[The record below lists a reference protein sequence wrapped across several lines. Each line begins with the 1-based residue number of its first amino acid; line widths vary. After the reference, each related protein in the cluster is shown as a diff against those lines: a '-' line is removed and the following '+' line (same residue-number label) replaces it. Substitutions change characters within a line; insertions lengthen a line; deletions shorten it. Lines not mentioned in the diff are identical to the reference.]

1 MLKALTVR
9 DFALVQGLDIN
20 LQPGLTVI
28 TGESGA
34 GKSILLGALG
44 LVLGDRADTDAI
56 RPGAQ
61 RAEVTAEF
69 DLGDQ
74 PAAREYLAHH
84 ALEDPDQP
92 ARALVRRVV
101 SSDGRSRAFINA
113 APVTLQLLRGL
124 SEGLVEIHGQH
135 ENQRLAQAARQ
146 LDLLDDYGVS
156 REARF
161 DCGAS
166 YRAWQH
172 CLEEI
177 KTLETA
183 IAGNED
189 RSSLLAYQVEELNA
203 LSLAEG
209 EYETLARDHKRLCQ
223 AQSLRQT
230 VVQALEEL
238 ANAESLGRVAHSL
251 DSIDDE
257 HPSLLAAKELLGS
270 ATALLDDAARDLRSY
285 DTTLDVDPSLLNT
298 LEERLGLVLDL
309 ARKHKIEPQAL
320 PERLHSL
327 TAELEAISTDRSA
340 LDALR
345 NRAAELESAFRSKAE
360 EVSVMRHAAADEFA
374 SAVSAHMNTLGIDDG
389 ALVLEFKPAESERGL
404 ESVEFSVI
412 TNPKYPAAP
421 LAKIASGGE
430 RARISLAIG
439 VVAAQK
445 SALPCLVLDEADVG
459 VGGTTAD
466 VVGRL
471 LLDMAN
477 HAQVIC
483 VTHAPQVAALGQ
495 NHLRVQ
501 KSAAQDTQIAPLNEA
516 DRVNELARMLAG
528 SGVTE
533 KSKDY
538 ARTLLEEAG
547 NTVH

>member
-9 DFALVQGLDIN
+9 DFALVQELDIN
-20 LQPGLTVI
+20 FRPGLTVI

-44 LVLGDRADTDAI
+44 LVLGDRAAADAV

-69 DLGDQ
+69 DLSDH

-124 SEGLVEIHGQH
+124 SEGLVEIQGQH
-135 ENQRLAQAARQ
+135 ENQRLAHAARQ

-156 REARF
+156 REARSN
-161 DCGAS
+161 CREK

-177 KTLETA
+177 KTLETTTTSQ
-183 IAGNED
+183 ED
-189 RSSLLAYQVEELNA
+189 RASLLAYQVDELNTVG
-203 LSLAEG
+203 LVEG
-209 EYETLARDHKRLCQ
+209 EYETLASDHRRLSQ
-223 AQSLRQT
+223 AQSLRET
-230 VVQALEEL
+230 VANALEALE
-238 ANAESLGRVAHSL
+238 NAETLGRVAHSL
-251 DSIDDE
+251 DSLDDE
-257 HPSLLAAKELLGS
+257 HPSLTAAKEFLGS

-285 DTTLDVDPSLLNT
+285 DTTLEVDPSLLNA

-320 PERLHSL
+320 PAHLLAL

-345 NRAAELESAFRSKAE
+345 TRAAELESAFRTAAE
-360 EVSVMRHAAADEFA
+360 EVSAMRHAAADEFA
-374 SAVSAHMNTLGIDDG
+374 GAVSAHMITLGIQDG
-389 ALVLEFKPAESERGL
+389 ALVLEFKPTESERGL
-404 ESVEFSVI
+404 EGVEFSVI

-430 RARISLAIG
+430 RARISLAIA

-501 KSAAQDTQIAPLNEA
+501 KSAAQDTEIAPLNQA

-528 SGVTE
+528 SGITE